1 MIFNPNVENSQTE
14 TKSAAMVLREMLES
28 SEYTQREVALGI
40 GISPSSAG
48 CIISNAL
55 TGRIRIPV
63 RWLGPISK
71 FLGRDV
77 RPLVVAHL
85 KEREP
90 ELLRLMKECELIVD
104 DI

>member
-1 MIFNPNVENSQTE
+1 MNFDQGMQSKQREITSV
-14 TKSAAMVLREMLES
+14 AMVLREMLEN
-28 SEYTQREVALGI
+28 SEYSQREVALGI
-40 GISPSSAG
+40 GISPASAG

-55 TGRIRIPV
+55 SGRIGIPV
-63 RWLGPISK
+63 HWLGPISR
-71 FLGRDV
+71 FLGQDV

-90 ELLRLMKECELIVD
+90 ELLRLMKECDLI